1 MKTRN
6 VYGWALFLA
15 LAGCSSSQTTA
26 NEATA
31 QASAEPAPIETAKP
45 APVETAT
52 ATATATASAAPPPK
66 YSGGPALK
74 YSGATKVQAPIGGGA
89 AKLELGK
96 DHSVM
101 GIPDGAISSALLLTF
116 MIDDKG
122 KRATGGTG
130 SVYHLFAQNP
140 PAEEPTAVSS
150 SSSAFTFKLPVGKGT
165 ANLAVG
171 EVTRDANGKETI
183 KWNVIAPKTTEDGFA
198 TFEISSFTND
208 YLQITTAAPA
218 S

>member
-1 MKTRN
+1 MKIRQIG
-6 VYGWALFLA
+6 GWALFVA

-52 ATATATASAAPPPK
+52 ATATASAAPPPK
-66 YSGGPALK
+66 SGGGGPALK
-74 YSGATKVQAPIGGGA
+74 YSGATKVQAPIGSGA

-101 GIPDGAISSALLLTF
+101 AIPDGAISSALLLTF

-140 PAEEPTAVSS
+140 PAEEPTAVASS
-150 SSSAFTFKLPVGKGT
+150 SGAFSFKLPVGKGT

-171 EVTRDANGKETI
+171 EVTRDASGKESI
-183 KWNVIAPKTTEDGFA
+183 KWNVIAPKSTEDGFA
-198 TFEISSFTND
+198 TFEISSFMND
-208 YLQITTAAPA
+208 YLQITTAAP
-218 S
+218 SS